1 MAFPLLALLPA
12 AFQIGQ
18 GIYQN
23 AEANNLKESKYI
35 PPELR
40 MNRDLARTQ
49 RLSKRAP
56 GAATAEENVRRNLAT
71 TLSASRRAYGGDAGK
86 MAAVASAASG
96 QANDAN
102 ARIATM
108 GERFSEGALGREMS
122 ANREIAGVQERNRRE
137 YSQTKAKLYES
148 SGQNL
153 FGGISNVASYGI
165 AGGFDGIDSSIKDAA
180 NQKIAMGKDLNS
192 KQAGRGAGGGDPY
205 IQEGRAMKKA
215 ARKAIRTSAGDT
227 LTRSRYGDPYG
238 SNGMVD
244 YEYQEYLRN
253 KRGF

>member
-18 GIYQN
+18 GISQN
-23 AEANNLKESKYI
+23 IEANNLKESKYI

-49 RLSKRAP
+49 RFSKRAP

-165 AGGFDGIDSSIKDAA
+165 AGGFDGIDSSIKKKA
-180 NQKIAMGKDLNS
+180 NESIALGKDIT
-192 KQAGRGAGGGDPY
+192 KKGGDGSLY
-205 IQEGRAMKKA
+205 IKEGRQMKRD

-227 LTRSRYGDPYG
+227 LTRSKYGDPYG
-238 SNGMVD
+238 ANGMVD